1 MTDDVAIEVRGLRK
15 EYHVGD
21 EVVVALHRIDLRILR
36 GEICCIFGTSGSGK
50 STLLNILGCL
60 DIADGGEYRID
71 GRPVEGLS
79 RGELANLRHRVIGFV
94 FQSFFLLPRLTALEN
109 VELPLTIGGMDPAK
123 RRRAARR
130 MLERVGLPDRE
141 KHMPDELSGGQRQ
154 RVAIARALINS
165 PGLVLADEPTG
176 SLDTHTGE
184 EIMQL
189 LGEVN
194 AAGTTVL
201 LITHE
206 PEIAAHARRQFVMR
220 DGVLREVS
228 SC

>member
-1 MTDDVAIEVRGLRK
+1 
-15 EYHVGD
+15 
-21 EVVVALHRIDLRILR
+21 
-36 GEICCIFGTSGSGK
+36 
-50 STLLNILGCL
+50 
-60 DIADGGEYRID
+60 
-71 GRPVEGLS
+71 
-79 RGELANLRHRVIGFV
+79 
-94 FQSFFLLPRLTALEN
+94 
-109 VELPLTIGGMDPAK
+109 
-123 RRRAARR
+123 
-130 MLERVGLPDRE
+130 
-141 KHMPDELSGGQRQ
+141 MPDELSGGQRQ
-154 RVAIARALINS
+154 RVAIARALINN

>member
-1 MTDDVAIEVRGLRK
+1 MSGAAVEARALRK
-15 EYHVGD
+15 QYGGEEGIQALRDASLAVLPGD
-21 EVVVALHRIDLRILR
+21 YAAIM
-36 GEICCIFGTSGSGK
+36 GPSGSGK

-154 RVAIARALINS
+154 RVAIARALINN